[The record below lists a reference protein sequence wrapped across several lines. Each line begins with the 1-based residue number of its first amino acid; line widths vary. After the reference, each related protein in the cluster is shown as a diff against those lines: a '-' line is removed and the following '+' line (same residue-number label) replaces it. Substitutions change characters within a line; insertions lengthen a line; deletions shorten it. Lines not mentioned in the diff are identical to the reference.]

1 MASNWLRGLGSGVA
15 ATGEMVGRGMMADA
29 QAKREQEAEARREAS
44 MERRW
49 NKEAAMR
56 KTERAEDKA
65 TREAERKA
73 EFIQRDK
80 EQTANLG
87 QQKYAVDASNA
98 RTDKQLALMEKRSL
112 VDDVNAVEQAGMTA
126 IGNIQKQF
134 LEKSQELIE
143 LYPDPAQRAAEVK
156 KLDAQLQQAVGQVN
170 AQVSTRR
177 QQVAGAYGALGK
189 EYLQNIEY
197 AAPETGLF
205 DVRLPGAEG
214 TDVQA
219 DKGVE
224 SPGAAKVPTVT
235 QPDNFSFGPVF
246 DIARQTATGRVPLAK
261 SLEQAKGLYERPKSI
276 VDMAT
281 VPAGALGGMV
291 VGGLENVGGGLWD
304 LATTRR

>member
-1 MASNWLRGLGSGVA
+1 MASNWLRGLGSGIA

-49 NKEAAMR
+49 NKEMAIS

-65 TREAERKA
+65 AREAERKA
-73 EFIQRDK
+73 EFSQRDK
-80 EQTANLG
+80 ERKDQLS

-112 VDDVNAVEQAGMTA
+112 VDDVNAVEQAGMSA
-126 IGNIQKQF
+126 IGSIQKQF

-156 KLDAQLQQAVGQVN
+156 KLDAQLRQAIDQVN
-170 AQVSTRR
+170 TQVTARR
-177 QQVAGAYGALGK
+177 QQVAGAYGDLGK

-205 DVRLPGAEG
+205 DVTTPLKEG
-214 TDVQA
+214 TAAEDTA
-219 DKGVE
+219 AGG
-224 SPGAAKVPTVT
+224 SAGAKKVPTVAM
-235 QPDNFSFGPVF
+235 PDTFSFGPVF
-246 DIARQTATGRVPLAK
+246 DVARQAGSGQLPQQEAVAK
-261 SLEQAKGLYERPKSI
+261 VRGLYNQPKSP
-276 VDMAT
+276 VD
-281 VPAGALGGMV
+281 V
-291 VGGLENVGGGLWD
+291 VTGGLGAVAGTVAGGYQGLWD
-304 LATTRR
+304 LATKRQ